1 MTISVARPANTSV
14 AVQRC
19 GYAQFRDPR
28 TGEFSFTR
36 RLGSGFYP
44 RFHLYVDERS
54 DRLIL
59 NLHLD
64 QKRPS
69 YGTGHAHSGEYEG
82 STVEQEARRI
92 SAQLMQHRV

>member
-1 MTISVARPANTSV
+1 MKIEVSTPSNSLVAI
-14 AVQRC
+14 QRC

-36 RLGSGFYP
+36 RLGNGFYP
-44 RFHLYVDERS
+44 RFHLYVDERA
-54 DRLIL
+54 DRLVL
-59 NLHLD
+59 KLHLD

-82 STVEQEARRI
+82 STVEQEANRI
-92 SAQLMQHRV
+92 KTLLTHQE